1 MSTRVS
7 VYLEQ
12 EILAATGLQ
21 LVHLLY
27 QATMNELRDARGN
40 LARNDIA
47 NRCKNISK
55 ACEMI
60 GELRASLNFESG
72 GEIASQLSELYD
84 YMLCRLLHA
93 NLHRDDAA
101 LAEILGLLSTLDE
114 AWKQLASENPAEHQV
129 ANSER
134 LPQNA
139 FSLGEDTLSQVW
151 SL

>member
-1 MSTRVS
+1 MATRVS

-27 QATMNELRDARGN
+27 QATITELREARTN
-40 LARNDIA
+40 LAKNDTA

-60 GELRASLNFESG
+60 GELRGSLNFELG
-72 GEIASQLSELYD
+72 GEIASRLNDLYG

-93 NLHRDDAA
+93 NLRRDDAA
-101 LAEILGLLSTLDE
+101 LGEILGLLSTLGE
-114 AWKQLASENPAEHQV
+114 AWKQLANEHPAEPSV
-129 ANSER
+129 PDSER
-134 LPQNA
+134 LPHNA
-139 FSLGEDTLSQVW
+139 FAIGEDRLSHVW

>member
-84 YMLCRLLHA
+84 YILCRLLHA

-101 LAEILGLLSTLDE
+101 LAEIL
-114 AWKQLASENPAEHQV
+114 
-129 ANSER
+129 
-134 LPQNA
+134 
-139 FSLGEDTLSQVW
+139 
-151 SL
+151 